1 MATQTTPTSPAAWR
15 PDITAY
21 VPDDVI
27 PDALILQTATVVGRI
42 EGDEP
47 AVRVPYVSDDGTV
60 GFVAEGAPIPDAAQ
74 EFDEVV
80 VHTNKVA
87 ALGKYSYE
95 TLAQPEA
102 ARMVTNSL
110 RRSVVRKA
118 NAAYLG
124 NAAAPTG
131 LLNITGITD
140 GGAVDADLDP
150 LVDAI
155 AGIEAAGGAATNIIA
170 SPDAWATLS
179 KLKVT
184 DTSAQPLIGPDVTQ
198 PGQRALLGVP
208 VSVTPAMPAAGLLVV
223 DRTSVIAAVS
233 PVRLARSEDA
243 FFANDVVAIRL
254 TFRLGWDVM
263 HTDRIAKLTTTVTP

>member
-1 MATQTTPTSPAAWR
+1 MATQTTPLSPAAWR

-27 PDALILQTATVVGRI
+27 PDALILTTATVVGRI

-60 GFVAEGAPIPDAAQ
+60 GFIAEGQPIPDAAQ

-80 VHTNKVA
+80 VQTNKVA

-124 NAAAPTG
+124 NASGPTG
-131 LLNITGITD
+131 LLNIAGLTDAGIID
-140 GGAVDADLDP
+140 ENLDP
-150 LVDAI
+150 VVDAI
-155 AGIEAAGGAATNIIA
+155 AGIEAAGGMATNIIA
-170 SPDAWATLS
+170 APDAWATLS

-208 VSVTPAMPAAGLLVV
+208 VSVTPSMPEGELIVV
-223 DRTSVIAAVS
+223 DRASVIAAVS
-233 PVRLARSEDA
+233 QVRLARSEDA

-263 HTDRIAKLTTTVTP
+263 HTDRVAKL

>member
-1 MATQTTPTSPAAWR
+1 MATQTTPLSPAGWR
-15 PDITAY
+15 PDVTAY
-21 VPDDVI
+21 TPGDVI
-27 PDALILQTATVVGRI
+27 PDALVLTTATVVGHI

-47 AVRVPYVSDDGTV
+47 SIRVPFVADDGVV
-60 GFVAEGAPIPDAAQ
+60 GFIAEGDPIDDAAQ
-74 EFDEVV
+74 DFSEVV
-80 VHTNKVA
+80 VQTNKVA

-102 ARMVTNSL
+102 ARMVTDSL
-110 RRSVVRKA
+110 RRSVVNKA

-124 NAAAPTG
+124 NLSAPTG
-131 LLNITGITD
+131 LLNLAVTD
-140 GGAVDADLDP
+140 GGDITVDLDP
-150 LVDAI
+150 VVDAI
-155 AGIEAAGGAATNIIA
+155 AGIEAAGGNATNIIA

-184 DTSAQPLIGPDVTQ
+184 DTSAQPLIGPDVTAS
-198 PGQRALLGVP
+198 GQRQLLGVP
-208 VSVTPAMPAAGLLVV
+208 VSVTNAMPTGGLLVV
-223 DRTSVIAAVS
+223 DRGSVIAAVS

-263 HTDRIAKLTTTVTP
+263 HLDRVAKLTTVAGS